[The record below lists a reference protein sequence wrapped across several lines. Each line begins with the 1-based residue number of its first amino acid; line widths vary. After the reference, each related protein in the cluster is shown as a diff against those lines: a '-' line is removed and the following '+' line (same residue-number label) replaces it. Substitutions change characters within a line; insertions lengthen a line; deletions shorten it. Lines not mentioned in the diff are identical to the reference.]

1 MINKKT
7 MILSLAVFLYGCS
20 QHELRIEKEGMAAL
34 EPPFRVESVTT
45 PSDSV
50 QYYFDQARLGIGDAY
65 VKMARYHLDG
75 TLGKPNLLNVM
86 TMGLMADEYMAIPN
100 INTLFKDIPDS
111 ALDMI
116 NHTENEDSILA
127 KAKEL
132 LDMGIPEG
140 FLMQAVLSWKNGDKD
155 DALAYCEKSIEGGST
170 IADVFK
176 DIICW

>member
-50 QYYFDQARLGIGDAY
+50 LYYFDQARLGIGDAY
-65 VKMARYHLDG
+65 VKMAQYHLDG

-100 INTLFKDIPDS
+100 INALFKDIPDS
-111 ALDMI
+111 DVSKIAYQALDMI
-116 NHTENEDSILA
+116 NHTENEDSVLA

-140 FLMQAVLSWKNGDKD
+140 FPFAGSSVMEERRQRRC
-155 DALAYCEKSIEGGST
+155 YCLLRKEYRRR
-170 IADVFK
+170 
-176 DIICW
+176 